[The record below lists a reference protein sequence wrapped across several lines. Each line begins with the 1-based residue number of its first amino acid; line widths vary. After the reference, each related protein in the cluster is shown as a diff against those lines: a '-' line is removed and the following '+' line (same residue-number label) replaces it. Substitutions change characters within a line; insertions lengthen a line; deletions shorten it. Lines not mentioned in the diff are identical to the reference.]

1 MESKAYFDGAVL
13 SQDCLVLE
21 TKREG
26 ERVKGEEVKESNYF
40 LERAPLE
47 PGENMWDL
55 TYGVRSDWP
64 WADEKT
70 CTGVFPP
77 ISQPS
82 GGQRRTPAGHER
94 HFTVFLHGT
103 QITSGWEPKKKKKLF
118 QRVTTFTVLKF
129 LTFYSTEKNIRFPAD
144 FVCLPTDKEM
154 IRLIVMVGLLN
165 SERQNNNNK
174 SRTTHLKKVINW
186 FAF

>member
-1 MESKAYFDGAVL
+1 MESKAYCDGAVL

-21 TKREG
+21 TKRER

-55 TYGVRSDWP
+55 TYGERSDWP

-103 QITSGWEPKKKKKLF
+103 QITSGWEQKKKF
-118 QRVTTFTVLKF
+118 SESNNI
-129 LTFYSTEKNIRFPAD
+129 YSTQISHILQYRKKILD
-144 FVCLPTDKEM
+144 SLLILYVCPLT
-154 IRLIVMVGLLN
+154 
-165 SERQNNNNK
+165 
-174 SRTTHLKKVINW
+174 KKWSV
-186 FAF
+186 